1 MPTARSPEQ
10 KRYRERAN
18 RARRNLLHQQEEFGT
33 VRDGSGIRYLVVPW
47 YVLAGEPAKA
57 AEFGVW
63 FDLACGDDI
72 GEPVFWLFRALAH
85 HRLAQPQAARWF
97 LLQAMVSNI
106 YLLPRVF
113 GEPLPRQPIWHWSNE
128 AEPEWLEG
136 NEEFLDAP
144 SDQERAWIRGI
155 WESEAGVRLR
165 EGYLHCFRR
174 LVDLRGPD
182 ARGEVLAE
190 WQALLH
196 EVLGEQPGAS

>member
-10 KRYRERAN
+10 KRYRKRAN
-18 RARRNLLHQQEEFGT
+18 Q
-33 VRDGSGIRYLVVPW
+33 
-47 YVLAGEPAKA
+47 
-57 AEFGVW
+57 
-63 FDLACGDDI
+63 
-72 GEPVFWLFRALAH
+72 ALAH
-85 HRLAQPQAARWF
+85 HRLAQPEAARWF

-136 NEEFLDAP
+136 NEAFLDAP
-144 SDQERAWIRGI
+144 ADQERVWIRGI
-155 WESEAGVRLR
+155 WENEAGVRLR
-165 EGYLHCFRR
+165 EGYLRCFRR
-174 LVDLRGPD
+174 LEDLREPD

-196 EVLGEQPGAS
+196 EVLGERPGAS